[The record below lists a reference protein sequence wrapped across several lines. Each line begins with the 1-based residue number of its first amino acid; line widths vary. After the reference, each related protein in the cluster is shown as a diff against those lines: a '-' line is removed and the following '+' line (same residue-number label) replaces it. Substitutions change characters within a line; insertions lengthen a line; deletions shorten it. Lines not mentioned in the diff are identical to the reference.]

1 MDKTFK
7 INLQYF
13 LKDNSFK
20 NWAKGI
26 NKNDIAYWDNWSQ
39 NNPQYIETVENAKA
53 IVVGINFI
61 PQYPNNEKVGQE
73 LSKILPK
80 IGLKTSTK
88 QLLTKTRPLKKALYF
103 SAAAVVLI
111 LLSWTSISLFNVHNT
126 TIHKTNY
133 GEIIDLKLPDGTSV
147 VLNGNSEIS
156 YNKDN
161 PRLINLKGEAYFK
174 VKSIPSTNAK
184 FWVVTNDLKV
194 EVLGTQF
201 HVNTREQKTNVVL
214 DEGSIHLEF
223 KNGDVTKMIP
233 GEMVSFSNKSN
244 KIIHKKVTV
253 ETPYALW
260 RGGTYAFNEIPLK
273 DVMTNLELT
282 YGLKVRYSSDHLKDI
297 LISGGIPNQNLKIC
311 IAAIEKATGTRII
324 NKGNILQV
332 QENPI
337 Y

>member
-1 MDKTFK
+1 MKNKNKFD
-7 INLQYF
+7 LQYF
-13 LKDNSFK
+13 LKDTSFE
-20 NWAKGI
+20 NWAKGL
-26 NKNDIAYWDNWSQ
+26 NKNDIAYWNNWLKH
-39 NNPQYIETVENAKA
+39 NPQHFETVENAKA
-53 IVVGINFI
+53 IIVGINFK
-61 PQYPNNEKVGQE
+61 PQFPSNKKVDIE
-73 LSKILPK
+73 LTKILPK
-80 IGLKTSTK
+80 IGLKTTSQHPIK
-88 QLLTKTRPLKKALYF
+88 KTRSFNKAIYF

-111 LLSWTSISLFNVHNT
+111 LLSWTSLSMFNDHNT
-126 TIHKTNY
+126 TIHKTNF

-156 YNKDN
+156 YKKDN
-161 PRLINLKGEAYFK
+161 PRLLNLKGEAYFK

-184 FWVVTNDLKV
+184 FWVITNDLKV

-214 DEGSIHLEF
+214 DEGSINLEF
-223 KNGDVTKMIP
+223 NNGDVTKMIP
-233 GEMVSFSNKSN
+233 GEMVSFSKES
-244 KIIHKKVTV
+244 KKLVHKKVTI

-273 DVMTNLELT
+273 DVMSNLELT
-282 YGLKVRYSSDHLKDI
+282 YGLKVKYSSDHLKDI
-297 LISGGIPNQNLKIC
+297 PISGGIPNQNLKIC